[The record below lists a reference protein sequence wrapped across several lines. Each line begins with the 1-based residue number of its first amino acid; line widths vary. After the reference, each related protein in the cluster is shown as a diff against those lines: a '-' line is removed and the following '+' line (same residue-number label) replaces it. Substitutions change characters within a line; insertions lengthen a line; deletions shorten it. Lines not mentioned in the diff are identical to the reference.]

1 MKVATVSVAGERRV
15 GQITKYETSIAPF
28 DLAFSQVRDGI
39 LAVIRHKGAGMPPT
53 PSAMSSG
60 VPRRRFRCRGARSFA
75 PPRTVTSTN
84 SRAAAST
91 PAAANG
97 AVAGIMLQPGDVIA
111 TGTPAGVSIGFD
123 PPKYLKAGDV
133 MRIEIGSIGAL
144 KNEIVER
151 TT

>member
-15 GQITKYETSIAPF
+15 GQITKYEMSIAPF

-53 PSAMSSG
+53 PSAMSPGTIEAPIPVS
-60 VPRRRFRCRGARSFA
+60 RRQIFCASKNCYEHEFARSGFD
-75 PPRTVTSTN
+75 
-84 SRAAAST
+84 ASS
-91 PAAANG
+91 ANG
-97 AVAGIMLQPGDVIA
+97 AAAGITVQPSDVIV
-111 TGTPAGVSIGFD
+111 TGTPAGVGIGFD

-133 MRIEIGSIGAL
+133 MRIEIGAL
-144 KNEIVER
+144 ENEIVER